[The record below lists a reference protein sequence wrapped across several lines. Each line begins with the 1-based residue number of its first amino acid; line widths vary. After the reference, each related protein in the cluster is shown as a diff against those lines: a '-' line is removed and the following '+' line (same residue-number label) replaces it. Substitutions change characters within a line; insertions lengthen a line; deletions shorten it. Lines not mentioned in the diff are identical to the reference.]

1 MKLNVTWRVPFLD
14 ISTNES
20 TLLISVQHSILML
33 RLGFSLISHYPLTQR
48 ITACHSGQASPHH
61 TRTPYNIRGQILS
74 WRTPESTPIWQLN
87 KQLNDYYISIV
98 WHLTSDMAEYPGV
111 TYDRILMASSS
122 YQSRCQSP
130 GAVCSPLRARLRA
143 WPGWSGPGSRLD
155 NIQSQWVTV
164 LS

>member
-98 WHLTSDMAEYPGV
+98 WHLTWLSIRVWHMTGSWWPPLLTNLDAKAPVLCAHLWGRGWGHGLGDQV
-111 TYDRILMASSS
+111 QVAVLITYSHSEL
-122 YQSRCQSP
+122 QC
-130 GAVCSPLRARLRA
+130 
-143 WPGWSGPGSRLD
+143 
-155 NIQSQWVTV
+155 
-164 LS
+164 